1 MQKDTSKNGEKV
13 FKDKLANFTP
23 PPSNN
28 NNWQKIASQLDGEEL
43 DAFAKN
49 NLSEIEPTPNPKI
62 WANIKRELP
71 LSLLVR
77 NQLNWLSRIAAVL
90 IIFMVAILFFDKKE
104 NISIETKNS
113 EIASTNTIDE
123 KIIPEE
129 NSDFVFAIGNDEKKE
144 TSASEELYLEDD
156 KTLEDFWSSIDD
168 DEDFISAVDQDI
180 IEKSLQPL
188 LKLPIEN
195 LEAALPNKNKISKKP
210 ISIFQQDPITLPGGD
225 ALSDEK

>member
-1 MQKDTSKNGEKV
+1 MQQNTSKNGEEI

-23 PPSNN
+23 PPPN
-28 NNWQKIASQLDGEEL
+28 NNWQKIASQLEGEEL
-43 DAFAKN
+43 DDFAKN

-104 NISIETKNS
+104 NSNS
-113 EIASTNTIDE
+113 ETENLEMASIDSPDE
-123 KIIPEE
+123 KIEQEE
-129 NSDFVFAIGNDEKKE
+129 SSDFVFAIGIDDKKE

-156 KTLEDFWSSIDD
+156 KTLEDFWSSLEEE
-168 DEDFISAVDQDI
+168 EDFISAVDQDVI
-180 IEKSLQPL
+180 DKSLQPL

-195 LEAALPNKNKISKKP
+195 LEAALPNKNKISKKT
-210 ISIFQQDPITLPGGD
+210 ISIFEQDPITFSND
-225 ALSDEK
+225 DVFSDEK

>member
-1 MQKDTSKNGEKV
+1 MQQNTSKNGEEI

-23 PPSNN
+23 PPP
-28 NNWQKIASQLDGEEL
+28 NNWQKIASQLEGEEL

-77 NQLNWLSRIAAVL
+77 NKLNWLSRIAAVL

-104 NISIETKNS
+104 NINSDTENS
-113 EIASTNTIDE
+113 EMASSNIIDE
-123 KIIPEE
+123 KIDQNE

-144 TSASEELYLEDD
+144 VSASEELYLEDD
-156 KTLEDFWSSIDD
+156 KTLEDFWSSLEEE
-168 DEDFISAVDQDI
+168 EDFISEVDQDI

-195 LEAALPNKNKISKKP
+195 LEAALPSKNKISKKP
-210 ISIFQQDPITLPGGD
+210 ISIFQQDPIIFPNGEM
-225 ALSDEK
+225 LSDEK